1 VSRPIRIVLV
11 DTTHPGNIG
20 AVARAMK
27 NMALE
32 DLALVRPESF
42 PHAEATAR
50 ASGAADLLLRARVFA
65 TLQEAIADC
74 GLIVGATARPRQ
86 QYWTVLEP
94 RTAALRL
101 VEGSRHR
108 PAAVLFGSERVGLSN
123 EDLEKCQWLVRIP
136 ANPAYE
142 SLNVAMAVQV
152 VSYELYLAVAPAL
165 AIASR
170 EVPLATA
177 TEMQR
182 LYEHLEEV
190 MTEVGFHDRTESGVH
205 LMSRLRRLLNRAEP
219 DENEVNIL
227 RGLLTAVQGKR
238 RRAGES

>member
-1 VSRPIRIVLV
+1 MHRPIRIVLV

-32 DLALVRPESF
+32 DLALVRPVSF

-50 ASGAADLLLRARVFA
+50 ASGAADLLAQATVFA
-65 TLQEAIADC
+65 TLHEAIADC

-86 QYWTVLEP
+86 QHWAVLEP
-94 RTAALRL
+94 RAAAARL
-101 VEGSRHR
+101 LEESAGA

-123 EDLEKCQWLVRIP
+123 EELEKCHWLVRIP

-142 SLNVAMAVQV
+142 SLNLAMAVQV
-152 VSYELYLAVAPAL
+152 VCYELYLASGQPL
-165 AIASR
+165 PPENR

-177 TEMQR
+177 TELQR

-190 MTEVGFHDRTESGVH
+190 MTEVGFHDRTESGLH
-205 LMSRLRRLLNRAEP
+205 LMSRLRRLLTRAEP
-219 DENEVNIL
+219 DQNEVNIL

-238 RRAGES
+238 RRAGQP

>member
-50 ASGAADLLLRARVFA
+50 ASGAADLLSRTRVFA

-86 QYWTVLEP
+86 QHWTVLEP

-101 VEGSRHR
+101 VEESAHR

>member
-1 VSRPIRIVLV
+1 VPAPIRIVLI

-27 NMALE
+27 NMALD
-32 DLALVRPESF
+32 DLALVRPATF

-50 ASGAADLLLRARVFA
+50 ASGAGDVLANARVCA
-65 TLQEAIADC
+65 RLQEAIGDC

-86 QYWTVLEP
+86 QHWQVLEP
-94 RTAALRL
+94 RAAALKLWQESTR
-101 VEGSRHR
+101 VA
-108 PAAVLFGSERVGLSN
+108 AAVLFGSERVGLTN
-123 EDLEKCQWLVRIP
+123 EELERCQWLMRIP

-142 SLNVAMAVQV
+142 SLNLAMAVQV
-152 VSYELYLAVAPAL
+152 LCYELHIARERAPL
-165 AIASR
+165 SETR

-190 MTEVGFHDRTESGVH
+190 MTEVGFHDRTESGMH
-205 LMSRLRRLLNRAEP
+205 LMGRMRRLLNRAEP
-219 DENEVNIL
+219 DQNEVNIL
-227 RGLLTAVQGKR
+227 RGLLTAIQGRR
-238 RRAGES
+238 RRAGQP

>member
-1 VSRPIRIVLV
+1 VPRPIRIVLV

-32 DLALVRPESF
+32 DLALVRPDSF

-50 ASGAADLLLRARVFA
+50 ASGAGDVLGSAQVFA
-65 TLQEAIADC
+65 TLHEAIADC

-86 QYWTVLEP
+86 QHWTVLEP
-94 RTAALRL
+94 REAALRL
-101 VEGSRHR
+101 VVESNNAR
-108 PAAVLFGSERVGLSN
+108 AAVLFGSERVGLSN
-123 EDLEKCQWLVRIP
+123 EELERCQWLVRIP
-136 ANPAYE
+136 ASPAYE
-142 SLNVAMAVQV
+142 SLNVAMAVQIMC
-152 VSYELYLAVAPAL
+152 YELFLASGHAL
-165 AIASR
+165 ATASR

-182 LYEHLEEV
+182 LYEHLEQV

-227 RGLLTAVQGKR
+227 RGFLTAVQGKR
-238 RRAGES
+238 RRAGQS